1 MSDFSISGYARHG
14 AAHPNPAYDFLSGFA
29 PRKIKDLFRWSE
41 YLYAN
46 SPAIFAAL
54 GKLSSYPVT
63 EVKIGGN
70 GGGQALEDV
79 WLSMLTDT
87 LDVRNHA
94 ILSNLDRRLYGN
106 AFTSIYRPFQRWLVC
121 SHTGCGAKTSI
132 SKVKYEFQL
141 KTLLFKYTC
150 AGCKMKTTGKIE
162 DTKVNDRSKTALI
175 RWAPSLIDI
184 NYNPLTGRSEYYY
197 TIPADVRTKVERG
210 DPHMLATIPYEFLR
224 AIQANKTFK
233 FKDGQ
238 IFHMKMPAPAGID
251 AQWGLPPLV
260 STIKLFFYAAV
271 LRKAN
276 EAIALDHIVPF
287 RVLHPA
293 PISAQADVS
302 EKLNLANWRMEMEKH
317 IKEWR
322 RDPLHIMFAPAAL
335 GVTMMGGQGRSLL
348 TLGEVKEAQDEII
361 AALGVPREFL
371 YGGLTVT
378 GSAITLRMLENQLES
393 DAKQLNDQLNWI
405 IKQLSEMFN
414 LPRVHARYVP
424 FKLVDDTEQKMAL
437 LQLQQI
443 TGGKLSNK
451 TLFEGY
457 PSVDLDKERDTR
469 QEEALLDAK
478 ADMQTQQKM
487 QRLQT
492 SGSQQAEMSAQMG
505 AGLGYNPNAVIQQA
519 DQYVQQFVA
528 MDPGTRQSQMDQLS
542 QTDPVMYAV
551 VKDRMEA
558 NAQTMKQQAVT
569 GMKADM
575 GMG

>member
-1 MSDFSISGYARHG
+1 MSSDFSIGDYARHG
-14 AAHPNPAYDFLSGFA
+14 AAHPNPTYDFLSGFA

-46 SPAIFAAL
+46 APAIFAAL
-54 GKLSSYPVT
+54 QKLSAYPVT
-63 EVKIGGN
+63 EVKVAAEG
-70 GGGQALEDV
+70 AARKDV
-79 WLSMLTDT
+79 WEDLLTDT

-94 ILSNLDRRLYGN
+94 ILTNLDRRLYGN
-106 AFTSIYRPFQRWLVC
+106 SFTSIYKPFVRTLCCNHQDCKKL
-121 SHTGCGAKTSI
+121 TGITH
-132 SKVKYEFQL
+132 VKYTFQL
-141 KTLLFKYTC
+141 KTMKFKYTC
-150 AGCKMKTTGKIE
+150 AACKRATVGDIRDLKSVDRTKI
-162 DTKVNDRSKTALI
+162 SLI
-175 RWAPSLIDI
+175 RWAPALIDI
-184 NYNPLTGRSEYYY
+184 NYNPITGRSEYYY
-197 TIPADVRTKVERG
+197 TIPSDIRTKVEKG
-210 DPHMLATIPYEFLR
+210 DPHLMATIPLEFLK
-224 AIQANKTFK
+224 AIQAKKTFK
-233 FKDGQ
+233 FSPDQ

-293 PISAQADVS
+293 PISGNADPA
-302 EKLNLANWRMEMEKH
+302 ERLNMANWQAQLESN
-317 IKEWR
+317 IKQWR

-348 TLGEVKEAQDEII
+348 TLGEVKDAEDAII

-393 DAKQLNDQLNWI
+393 DAKQLNDQLAWI
-405 IKQLSEMFN
+405 IRQLSVFLEM
-414 LPRVHARYVP
+414 PKVKARFVP

-437 LQLQQI
+437 LNLQQV
-443 TGGKLSNK
+443 TGGAISNSR
-451 TLFEGY
+451 LMEGY
-457 PSVDLDKERDTR
+457 SDLDLDDERKKKE
-469 QEEALLDAK
+469 EEALAQAKSDA
-478 ADMQTQQKM
+478 DLQQKM

-492 SGSQQAEMSAQMG
+492 SASAQAEQSAQMG
-505 AGLGYNPNAVIQQA
+505 AGLGYNPTAVIQQA
-519 DQYVQQFVA
+519 DQYVQQFTQ

-558 NAQTMKQQAVT
+558 NAQSMKHQAVT
-569 GMKADM
+569 QARAGGAPI
-575 GMG
+575 